1 MSRIVIIDGNSLLF
15 RAYYATAYPGVE
27 IMRSQ
32 DGTPTNAIF
41 AFSNMLNKILAD
53 LKEGES
59 IFVAFDAGKHNFRHD
74 QLETYKA
81 NRKPAPEDLVKQ
93 FPLVREF
100 LKALN
105 IYQFEE
111 VGFEGDD
118 IAGTVAKLAEKEGYK
133 VNLFTSDRDFLQL
146 VTDNITVNILKTG
159 LSNVLEMTPSLVKET
174 YGFEPL
180 QIIDY
185 KGLRGD
191 ASDNLP
197 GIPGIGEVTAVK
209 LLNEY
214 GSFDNIVA
222 NADNIKGK
230 VGEMIKQHQEIGR
243 ISRDLAIIIHCSN

>member
-1 MSRIVIIDGNSLLF
+1 MPRIVIIDGNSLLF

-41 AFSNMLNKILAD
+41 AFSNMMNKILSD
-53 LKEGES
+53 LKEGEC

-100 LKALN
+100 LKALG

-118 IAGTVAKLAEKEGYK
+118 IAGTVAKLAEKEGYD
-133 VNLFTSDRDFLQL
+133 VNLYTSDRDFLQL
-146 VTDNITVNILKTG
+146 VTDKIRVNIIRKG
-159 LSNVLEMTPSLVKET
+159 LSDVVEMTPALVKET

-197 GIPGIGEVTAVK
+197 GIKGIGEKTAVK
-209 LLNEY
+209 LIQEY
-214 GSFDNIVA
+214 GS
-222 NADNIKGK
+222 
-230 VGEMIKQHQEIGR
+230 
-243 ISRDLAIIIHCSN
+243 